1 MDNLNSHSYECS
13 NQLLLGAILLNN
25 SVSEFIYSG
34 KKDVKLIFLPCR
46 FVNGE
51 ESFPC

>member
-13 NQLLLGAILLNN
+13 NQLLLGAILLND
-25 SVSEFIYSG
+25 SVSQFTCSG
-34 KKDVKLIFLPCR
+34 KKDIKLILASK